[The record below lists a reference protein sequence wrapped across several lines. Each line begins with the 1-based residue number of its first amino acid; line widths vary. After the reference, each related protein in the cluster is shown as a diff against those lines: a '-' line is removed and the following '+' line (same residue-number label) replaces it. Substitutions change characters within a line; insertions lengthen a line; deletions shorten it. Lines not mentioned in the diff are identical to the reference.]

1 MGIIKHFPGSSLMD
15 YIQHYICS
23 STPMSTDPTIG
34 YTLATQSN
42 KVLVSPTN
50 SKVGIATGNMD
61 IRHRDNTAK
70 MVALSGII
78 MKVLL
83 LEFRLLALPQFHL
96 FVHLLQLIEVPLGLV
111 QALHHFLVFHLG
123 LEDCQQLL
131 GSFELA
137 LIVRESFRVGSIL
150 IGQGLLGIEWTEL

>member
-1 MGIIKHFPGSSLMD
+1 
-15 YIQHYICS
+15 
-23 STPMSTDPTIG
+23 
-34 YTLATQSN
+34 
-42 KVLVSPTN
+42 
-50 SKVGIATGNMD
+50 VGIATGNMD

-123 LEDCQQLL
+123 LEDCQ
-131 GSFELA
+131 
-137 LIVRESFRVGSIL
+137 
-150 IGQGLLGIEWTEL
+150 